1 MGPRSA
7 SMRHINVDM
16 APALTESSQSHEF
29 VLPAKHKPLLTLHFA
44 PSVLSKPMDDFTSPE
59 PEVIN
64 GLPFSAFKFTHVE
77 KGKLF
82 EENVDS
88 ITMNGNGDKDTI
100 NINMGHTDEQ
110 KVENDMDQMLKN
122 VPNSV
127 LMDVI
132 KDAISPEISI
142 EQPLPNS
149 QNSEDKFG
157 QTLFDNVDVTNICE
171 GEEVVA
177 NNSIV
182 DNTSKSVLE
191 EDAIETRIVSIQRKK
206 ELAEERLNS
215 LLQRACRIHTRLI
228 GTHASSE
235 INLVLECISQSYL
248 YDTADI
254 SVSRLVEALE
264 TNIQQQQTIFTPS
277 NSYFGS
283 ADVDKTDLNKAPS
296 SLVKLNPEYQR
307 TLEEVPGHL
316 QTQLKA
322 VQRNLDSDATA
333 SSSEAESCD
342 EMQNFSN
349 SHQLELP
356 M

>member
-16 APALTESSQSHEF
+16 APALTESSQSHDF

-44 PSVLSKPMDDFTSPE
+44 PSVLSKPMDDFNSPE

-64 GLPFSAFKFTHVE
+64 GLTFSAFKFPLVD
-77 KGKLF
+77 KCKLV
-82 EENVDS
+82 ENVDC

-100 NINMGHTDEQ
+100 NINMGHTEEH
-110 KVENDMDQMLKN
+110 KVENEMDQLLKN

-132 KDAISPEISI
+132 KDAISPDVST
-142 EQPLPNS
+142 EQPF
-149 QNSEDKFG
+149 QNSDVKFG
-157 QTLFDNVDVTNICE
+157 QTLFDHVDVTNICE
-171 GEEVVA
+171 SASEEVVA
-177 NNSIV
+177 DNSLV
-182 DNTSKSVLE
+182 VENTNKNILE
-191 EDAIETRIVSIQRKK
+191 DDAIKTRIESIQTKK
-206 ELAEERLNS
+206 ELAEERINS

-235 INLVLECISQSYL
+235 INLVLDCISQSYL
-248 YDTADI
+248 YDTSDI
-254 SVSRLVEALE
+254 SVNRLVEALE
-264 TNIQQQQTIFTPS
+264 TNIQQQQTIFTPA

-322 VQRNLDSDATA
+322 VQSKIDSDATA